1 MMYPVNLAVVSTVSQ
16 SYCIFYI
23 YIYIFAR
30 HFIDIIPMNKVS
42 SLCCLFPLDIQNG
55 TAETWEH
62 SDLATF
68 NFKIIQIIKANMS
81 FLIYKNIF
89 SNVY

>member
-1 MMYPVNLAVVSTVSQ
+1 
-16 SYCIFYI
+16 
-23 YIYIFAR
+23 
-30 HFIDIIPMNKVS
+30 MNKVS